1 MKKVFAF
8 VVLYVALALSAI
20 AGNPVSGEKKDNYQ
34 YLTDIPYTAVNESD
48 AYRKERCK
56 LDIYYPENV
65 KEFKTLVWFHGG
77 GLEGGNKGLR
87 EEFRNRGFA
96 VIDVNYRLYPKVKC
110 PGYLEDAA
118 LAVSWV
124 FNNIEKYGGS
134 PSKIY
139 IGGHSAG
146 GWLTLMLALDKR
158 WLAEY
163 CIDADRIAKAYPVGG
178 QTMTHFTIKKE
189 RGLDVDLPYI
199 DDMAPSFHARKEGAQ
214 LMLITGDRN
223 LEMLA
228 RYEENAHLLAILKH
242 VGHEASLFELEGFGH
257 VNVLSPACLL
267 IRDDIEKQ

>member
-8 VVLYVALALSAI
+8 VVLYVALALGAI

-34 YLTDIPYTAVNESD
+34 YLRDIPYTAVNESD

-77 GLEGGNKGLR
+77 GLEGGSKGLR

-134 PSKIY
+134 PSKVY

-163 CIDADRIAKAYPVGG
+163 GIDADRIAKAYPVGG

-189 RGLDVDLPYI
+189 RGLDVDLPFI
-199 DDMAPSFHARKEGAQ
+199 DDMAPSFHARKEGAP

>member
-8 VVLYVALALSAI
+8 VVLHVALALSAI

-34 YLTDIPYTAVNESD
+34 YLRDIPYTAVNEDD
-48 AYRKERCK
+48 AYRKERCR

-77 GLEGGNKGLR
+77 GLEGGSKGLR
-87 EEFRNRGFA
+87 EEFRSRGFA

-163 CIDADRIAKAYPVGG
+163 GIDADRIAKAYPVGG
-178 QTMTHFTIKKE
+178 QNWKNIALK
-189 RGLDVDLPYI
+189 
-199 DDMAPSFHARKEGAQ
+199 
-214 LMLITGDRN
+214 
-223 LEMLA
+223 
-228 RYEENAHLLAILKH
+228 IL
-242 VGHEASLFELEGFGH
+242 
-257 VNVLSPACLL
+257 
-267 IRDDIEKQ
+267 